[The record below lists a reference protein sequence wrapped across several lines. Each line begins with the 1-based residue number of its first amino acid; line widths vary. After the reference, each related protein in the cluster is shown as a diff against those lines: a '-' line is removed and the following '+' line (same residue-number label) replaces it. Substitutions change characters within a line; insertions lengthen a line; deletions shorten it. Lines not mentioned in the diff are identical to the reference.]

1 MGLELFDLAGKVAVF
16 IGANGGLGSAMS
28 LGLAEAGADVIP
40 VSRNEGKN
48 EELVRKI
55 ETLGRR
61 SMLVSVDAT
70 RRDQLE
76 KLREQVIAEFGR
88 VDILVNAAGTLVKKP
103 FLEITEVE
111 WDRVMDVNLKAMY
124 LACQVLGPLMVEQR
138 SGKIINISSMGAFL
152 GITRSSAYCATK
164 GGVNQLTKVLASE
177 WGPYNVTVNAIAPGF
192 FVTPLNEKVLTQP
205 EVETKLTGDTPL
217 KRYGNPRDLVGTT
230 IFLASAASDF
240 VTGTVIPVDGGYLAY
255 AF

>member
-1 MGLELFDLAGKVAVF
+1 
-16 IGANGGLGSAMS
+16 
-28 LGLAEAGADVIP
+28 
-40 VSRNEGKN
+40 
-48 EELVRKI
+48 
-55 ETLGRR
+55 

-103 FLEITEVE
+103 FLEISEDE

-177 WGPYNVTVNAIAPGF
+177 WGPYGVTVNAIAPGF

-205 EVETKLTGDTPL
+205 EVEAKLTGDTPL